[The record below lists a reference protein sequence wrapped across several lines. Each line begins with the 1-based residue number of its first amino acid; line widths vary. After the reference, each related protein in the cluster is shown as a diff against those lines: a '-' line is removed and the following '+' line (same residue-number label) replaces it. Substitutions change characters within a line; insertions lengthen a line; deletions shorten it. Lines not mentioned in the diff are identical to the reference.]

1 MDFTSMNNNSQGLLN
16 LSKGGV
22 LDLTKQDKVYSKIN
36 VGGGWDVVINGP
48 SADLDLSAFLLD
60 RNGRITDTSRQVVF
74 FNQMGQNGIF
84 LNGDNRTGAGEGD
97 DEVISI
103 DLNNIDSNI
112 DKIVFFITIFEAQ
125 QKAQNFGQV
134 SNAFIRLVDATDD
147 SEIVRYN
154 LTDNYSTDT
163 AVTAAELFRN
173 PNGGWS
179 FKAIGEGSIS
189 DLNQLVSRYI

>member
-36 VGGGWDVVINGP
+36 VGGGWDVTIKGP

-60 RNGRITDTSRQVVF
+60 RNGRITDISRQVVF
-74 FNQMGQNGIF
+74 FNQMRQNGIF

-173 PNGGWS
+173 PTGGWS

>member
-36 VGGGWDVVINGP
+36 VGGGWDVAINGP

-60 RNGRITDTSRQVVF
+60 RNGRITDISRQVVF
-74 FNQMGQNGIF
+74 FNQMRQNGIF

-173 PNGGWS
+173 PTGGWS

>member
-74 FNQMGQNGIF
+74 FNQMRQNGIF

-163 AVTAAELFRN
+163 AVIAAELFRN
-173 PNGGWS
+173 PTGGWS

>member
-74 FNQMGQNGIF
+74 FNQMRQNGIF

-97 DEVISI
+97 DEVMKI
-103 DLNNIDSNI
+103 DLSQVPSNI
-112 DKIVFFITIFEAQ
+112 SKIVACVNIFEAQ
-125 QKAQNFGQV
+125 SKGQTFGLID
-134 SNAFIRLVDATDD
+134 NAKVRLVDEDTNQELASFSLKDD
-147 SEIVRYN
+147 
-154 LTDNYSTDT
+154 YSTDT
-163 AVTAAELFRN
+163 AIVFAELVRDDNNHWYFH
-173 PNGGWS
+173 
-179 FKAIGEGSIS
+179 AIGDGKQG
-189 DLNQLVSRYI
+189 DLQTIALMFT

>member
-74 FNQMGQNGIF
+74 FNQMRQNGIF

-173 PNGGWS
+173 PTGGWS

>member
-22 LDLTKQDKVYSKIN
+22 LDLTKQDKVYSRIN
-36 VGGGWDVVINGP
+36 VGGGWDVTINGP

-60 RNGRITDTSRQVVF
+60 RNGRITDISRQVVF
-74 FNQMGQNGIF
+74 FNQMRQNGIF

-103 DLNNIDSNI
+103 DLNSIDSNI

>member
-60 RNGRITDTSRQVVF
+60 RNGRITDISRQVVF
-74 FNQMGQNGIF
+74 FNQMRQNGIF

-97 DEVISI
+97 DEVMKI
-103 DLNNIDSNI
+103 DLSQVPSNI
-112 DKIVFFITIFEAQ
+112 SKIVACVNIFEAQ
-125 QKAQNFGQV
+125 SKGQTFGLID
-134 SNAFIRLVDATDD
+134 NAKVRLVDEDTNQELASFSLKDD
-147 SEIVRYN
+147 
-154 LTDNYSTDT
+154 YSTDT
-163 AVTAAELFRN
+163 AIVFAELVRDDNNHWYFH
-173 PNGGWS
+173 
-179 FKAIGEGSIS
+179 AIGDGKQG
-189 DLNQLVSRYI
+189 DLQTIALMFT

>member
-36 VGGGWDVVINGP
+36 VGGGWDVAINGP

-74 FNQMGQNGIF
+74 FNQMRQNGIF

-134 SNAFIRLVDATDD
+134 SNAFIRLVDASDD

-173 PNGGWS
+173 PTGGWS

>member
-36 VGGGWDVVINGP
+36 VGGGWDVTINGP

-74 FNQMGQNGIF
+74 FNQMRQNGIF

>member
-74 FNQMGQNGIF
+74 FNQMRQNGIF

-134 SNAFIRLVDATDD
+134 SNAFIRLIDASDD

-173 PNGGWS
+173 PTGGWS

>member
-74 FNQMGQNGIF
+74 FNQMRQNGIF

>member
-74 FNQMGQNGIF
+74 FNQMRQNGIF

-134 SNAFIRLVDATDD
+134 SNAFIRLVDASDD

-173 PNGGWS
+173 PTGGWS

>member
-36 VGGGWDVVINGP
+36 VGGGWDVTINGP

-60 RNGRITDTSRQVVF
+60 RNGRITDISRQVVF
-74 FNQMGQNGIF
+74 FNQMRQNGIF

-173 PNGGWS
+173 PTGGWS